1 VYHGIQGTFVRI
13 FEHIEYIL
21 TASGVFCSPDFVH
34 NWNRNFRRSAHLG
47 VFWATTNT
55 IVSRGFCPPP
65 STQQPPLDKSTF
77 FFRGLLPPPPPIRQY
92 RRTKVRHF
100 FLFINQLTTTKVT
113 TTLENEQIFEV
124 IFPSITAHQM
134 TTPHQPA
141 PSNRARMLVSRLPT
155 HHNHNHHHGR
165 MKLLFRGLL
174 PTTTPD
180 CPPDTTSVRRCA
192 PLFSYLSQLL
202 TNPKVTTRTRNE
214 RESSIHT
221 PCSL

>member
-1 VYHGIQGTFVRI
+1 VSSAALISCITGIEI
-13 FEHIEYIL
+13 FEGLRIL
-21 TASGVFCSPDFVH
+21 GCSGPPPTQS
-34 NWNRNFRRSAHLG
+34 FRGVSAHHHQLSNHHWTK
-47 VFWATTNT
+47 VH
-55 IVSRGFCPPP
+55 
-65 STQQPPLDKSTF
+65 F

-155 HHNHNHHHGR
+155 HHNQGFCPPP
-165 MKLLFRGLL
+165 L
-174 PTTTPD
+174 D
-180 CPPDTTSVRRCA
+180 CPPDSTSVQRCA
-192 PLFSYLSQLL
+192 TVFFLFIS
-202 TNPKVTTRTRNE
+202 TIN
-214 RESSIHT
+214 
-221 PCSL
+221 